1 MNRQRQAAI
10 LETTGSSGNRNVP
23 VPVEQQEIAVISVSA
38 GDFDGPNNTTL
49 TPAPTQEETIEEEET
64 DKPSESVDVHLKKI
78 TLRNDLKACTSG
90 KQMRFLLSNYAS
102 STNDGFYWSLLRPL
116 LTENKLL
123 NSDKGRCCCRNAYGS
138 TLAFFLTSLLRGPC
152 VVAAFSKMN
161 DTVKGQFFAATD
173 SLAGPLFIKIRA
185 EMVER
190 IAANIERK
198 MRKVTKAGA
207 KIAAE
212 DVSATYCDQVAAIGH
227 TLCLPAALDLLVA
240 IGRSDY
246 PEESAIE
253 YLTFGRKQRAAHAY
267 SSLADLLNTH
277 KAEFINNLADEFP
290 RLADIHPERCLQMD
304 GAEFE
309 SVYEN
314 CRELAKAIEYNYQ
327 LSGNYLCGP
336 KRDQEIYA
344 NFCNS
349 GVAGFNAA
357 TCYFLLVTKDVDPRL
372 RSAKLQDDECM
383 ESFSSTSDHR
393 YSSPGKFAAT
403 SNSSFTSSSSSS
415 ASWSSFRRND
425 NDDKKKKNSSSS
437 SSSSSSSGGSDGDA
451 SLIDLGS
458 SSGRGRESTSSKS
471 SSDRSSFSST
481 DSTGT
486 SREDKE
492 TGSASGG
499 GGSGAGKGSG
509 RRSSSTKSSGRQK
522 KAKVDSDVAAAER
535 DQAVTKLFRLKQLKE
550 KLATLTQQIEG
561 SRFCHLSQAIQDHI
575 LAKHEATMLEVS
587 EYE

>member
-1 MNRQRQAAI
+1 
-10 LETTGSSGNRNVP
+10 
-23 VPVEQQEIAVISVSA
+23 
-38 GDFDGPNNTTL
+38 
-49 TPAPTQEETIEEEET
+49 
-64 DKPSESVDVHLKKI
+64 
-78 TLRNDLKACTSG
+78 
-90 KQMRFLLSNYAS
+90 
-102 STNDGFYWSLLRPL
+102 
-116 LTENKLL
+116 
-123 NSDKGRCCCRNAYGS
+123 
-138 TLAFFLTSLLRGPC
+138 
-152 VVAAFSKMN
+152 MN

-415 ASWSSFRRND
+415 SASWSSFRRND